1 MKNLK
6 RYSSYLKY
14 KIRNIL
20 PEYIYR
26 VLSSLLIKKRETYF
40 NEKSKSFGKLNPQ
53 ITFFVIRRRPPG
65 WGFFSNLFFVLKGI
79 SYAEKNGYVPV
90 VDMENYWMS
99 ELSSLK
105 GVDGEKNAWCYFF
118 KQVSEYSLSQVYQS
132 KNVFLSDASRISG
145 GLDWLTNR
153 DATLITNLQLLQK
166 THNIIN
172 QHIVLNEK
180 TSNHV
185 REVKKNLNWTYE
197 ETLGVFIRGAVYYEN
212 LEFPKEFVPT
222 LDYFISEVKKII
234 ISSKIK
240 KIYIS
245 TEDLRIYKLISNEF
259 KFIDIIP
266 SLRYDFDITIDK
278 WLKSQVL
285 TTIGGLKEMGFEKNR
300 TYLTEAM
307 LLSDCKNFIGTFSNV
322 TAFILASTDLSIGD
336 HRLVLQDKV
345 IDFKSKHD

>member
-1 MKNLK
+1 MKNLR
-6 RYSSYLKY
+6 RYSSFLKY
-14 KIRNIL
+14 RIRNIL
-20 PEYIYR
+20 PKCIYR
-26 VLSSLLIKKRETYF
+26 VLSSLLINKRETYF
-40 NEKSKSFGKLNPQ
+40 NEKSKSFGKLHPS

-132 KNVFLSDASRISG
+132 KNVILSDGSRISG

-153 DATLITNLQLLQK
+153 DATLITNLQLLQQ

-172 QHIVLNEK
+172 QHVVLNEK
-180 TSNHV
+180 TSSYIK
-185 REVKKNLNWTYE
+185 EVKKNLNWTYE
-197 ETLGVFIRGAVYYEN
+197 DSLGIFIRGAVYYEN
-212 LEFPKEFVPT
+212 LEFPKEFIPP
-222 LDYFISEVKKII
+222 LDYFISEVRKII

-240 KIYIS
+240 QIYIS
-245 TEDLRIYKLISNEF
+245 TEDLRIYRLISNEF
-259 KFIDIIP
+259 KHIHVVP
-266 SLRYDFDITIDK
+266 SLRYDFNITIDE

-285 TTIGGLKEMGFEKNR
+285 TKIGGLKEMGFEKNR
-300 TYLTEAM
+300 IYLTEAM
-307 LLSDCKNFIGTFSNV
+307 LLSDCKNFIGTFSNA
-322 TAFILASTDLSIGD
+322 TAFILASTDLTAGD

-345 IDFKSKHD
+345 INFNNTN

>member
-20 PEYIYR
+20 PKYIYR

-118 KQVSEYSLSQVYQS
+118 KQVSEYSLGQVYQS
-132 KNVFLSDASRISG
+132 KNVILSNASRISG

-153 DATLITNLQLLQK
+153 DATLITNLQLLQQ
-166 THNIIN
+166 THYIIN

-180 TSNHV
+180 TS
-185 REVKKNLNWTYE
+185 RYIKEVKKNLNWTYE
-197 ETLGVFIRGAVYYEN
+197 DTLGIFIRGAVYYEN
-212 LEFPKEFVPT
+212 LQFPKEFVPP
-222 LDYFISEVKKII
+222 LDYFISEVRKMI
-234 ISSKIK
+234 ISSQIK

-259 KFIDIIP
+259 KHIHVIP
-266 SLRYDFDITIDK
+266 SLRYDFNITIDE

-285 TTIGGLKEMGFEKNR
+285 TNIGGLKEMGFEKNR

-307 LLSDCKNFIGTFSNV
+307 LLSDCKNFIGTFSNA
-322 TAFILASTDLSIGD
+322 TAFILASTDLTVGD

-345 IDFKSKHD
+345 INFNNDD